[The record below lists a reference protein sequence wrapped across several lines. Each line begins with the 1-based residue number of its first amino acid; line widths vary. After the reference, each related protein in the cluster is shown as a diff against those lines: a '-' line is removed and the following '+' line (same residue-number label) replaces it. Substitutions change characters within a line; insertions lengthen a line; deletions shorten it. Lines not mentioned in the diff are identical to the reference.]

1 MRAPEFEASLHDAAL
16 YPQLWRLLLGAGLA
30 LLMWV
35 SVSVLIVGAAVAV
48 VAGREGAFGIMP
60 FVNGLASPDTPGKV
74 VLLLATFAGLMLG
87 AVVAA
92 AALHFRGPGSLLG
105 PWSEW
110 RRGFLTALAVL
121 VPIYGVLMGISIL
134 FGEPVRNLELAR
146 WAALLPL
153 ALPFLFL
160 QIAAEE
166 LFFRGYLQQQLAVRF
181 RARWV
186 WFWIPAV
193 IFAVLHTNPTA
204 GPNLPL
210 VLLAALTFG
219 LVAADLTER
228 TGSLGAA
235 MGVHL
240 GNNFFGIFVLATA
253 DTITGLSLYV
263 SQVDLG
269 ETGAQSLSMAGATIL
284 LLIVWGILVKLL
296 DR

>member
-16 YPQLWRLLLGAGLA
+16 YPQLWRLLLGSGLA

-35 SVSVLIVGAAVAV
+35 SVAVLIVGLAVAV
-48 VAGREGAFGIMP
+48 VAGQQGAFGIMP

-74 VLLLATFAGLMLG
+74 ILLLATFAGLFLG
-87 AVVAA
+87 AMVAA
-92 AALHFRGPGSLLG
+92 AALHFRGPGSLFG
-105 PWSEW
+105 PTVEW
-110 RRGFLTALAVL
+110 WRGFALSLAVL
-121 VPIYGVLMGISIL
+121 VPIYGVLVGLSIG
-134 FGEPVRNLELAR
+134 FGGVEANLALGR
-146 WAALLPL
+146 WLALLPL

-186 WFWIPAV
+186 WMWIPAV
-193 IFAVLHTNPTA
+193 IFAVLHTNPAA

-240 GNNFFGIFVLATA
+240 GNNFFGVFVVATA
-253 DTITGLSLYV
+253 ETITGLALYV
-263 SQVDLG
+263 SPVDISQ
-269 ETGAQSLSMAGATIL
+269 TGVQSLSMAGATVL
-284 LLIVWGILVKLL
+284 LLVVWAILVRVL

>member
-16 YPQLWRLLLGAGLA
+16 YPQFWRLLLGAGLA
-30 LLMWV
+30 LLLWA
-35 SVSVLIVGAAVAV
+35 SLSVLIVGGALALVAA
-48 VAGREGAFGIMP
+48 REGAFGVMP
-60 FVNGLASPDTPGKV
+60 FLNGLATPDTPAKV
-74 VLLLATFAGLMLG
+74 ILLLATFAGLFLG
-87 AVVAA
+87 AIVAA
-92 AALHFRGPGSLLG
+92 AALHFRGPGSLFG
-105 PWSEW
+105 PWSDW
-110 RRGFLTALAVL
+110 WRGFAISLAVL
-121 VPIYGVLMGISIL
+121 VPLYGALMALSIA
-134 FGEPVRNLELAR
+134 FGGVEPNLDLGR
-146 WAALLPL
+146 WTLLLPI

-160 QIAAEE
+160 QIGAEE

-186 WFWIPAV
+186 WMWIPAV
-193 IFAVLHTNPTA
+193 IFAVLHTNPAA

-240 GNNFFGIFVLATA
+240 GNNFFGLFVVATA
-253 DTITGLSLYV
+253 DTITGLALYV
-263 SQVDLG
+263 SPVDVG
-269 ETGAQSLSMAGATIL
+269 EAGVQSLSMAGSTIL
-284 LLIVWGILVKLL
+284 LLVVWAILVKLL